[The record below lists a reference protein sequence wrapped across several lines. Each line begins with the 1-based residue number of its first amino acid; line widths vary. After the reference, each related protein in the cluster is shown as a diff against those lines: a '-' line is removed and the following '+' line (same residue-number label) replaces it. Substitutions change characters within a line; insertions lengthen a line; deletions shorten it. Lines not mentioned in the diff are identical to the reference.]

1 MALYC
6 QLQIKFMSLIAI
18 ISDIHGNLP
27 ALKTV
32 LDDIKKRNIE
42 EIYCLGDL
50 VDFAPWTNEVIQ
62 LIRDSAIP
70 CIMGNHDER
79 IAFDEEI
86 IPVSKHSPEET
97 YARTTAINI
106 TKYVITEENKQYLS
120 QLPAEFRLTFE
131 YGGSAKTVL
140 LVHASTNSNDEY
152 IYESHDQD
160 LVRQMLD
167 DNNADVLIM
176 GHTHK
181 SYIKTIHK
189 SGHPDK
195 LAINAGSVG
204 RSREGEPLACYLILN
219 PDSQGIHPQ
228 IIKLDYPIEE
238 TVEAIRKSKIPDFY
252 ADFLLL
258 QG

>member
-1 MALYC
+1 
-6 QLQIKFMSLIAI
+6 MSVIAI

-32 LDDIKKRNIE
+32 LEDIKKRNIK

-62 LIRDSAIP
+62 LIRELDIP

-79 IAFDEEI
+79 IAFDHEI
-86 IPVSKHSPEET
+86 IPIAKHSNEET
-97 YARTTAINI
+97 YARNTAINC
-106 TKYVITEENKQYLS
+106 TKYVITEENKHYLS

-131 YGGSAKTVL
+131 YGGIEKIVL

-152 IYESHDQD
+152 IYEVHDQD

-181 SYIKTIHK
+181 SYIKPIHK
-189 SGHPDK
+189 TGYLDK

-204 RSREGEPLACYLILN
+204 RSREGEPLASYLILTTDN
-219 PDSQGIHPQ
+219 EGIHPE
-228 IIKLDYPIEE
+228 IIKLNYPIEE

-258 QG
+258 QH